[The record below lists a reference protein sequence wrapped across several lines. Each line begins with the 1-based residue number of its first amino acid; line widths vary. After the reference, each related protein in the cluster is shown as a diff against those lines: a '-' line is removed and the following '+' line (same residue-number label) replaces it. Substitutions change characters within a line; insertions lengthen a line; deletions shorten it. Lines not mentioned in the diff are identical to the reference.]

1 MKTDAA
7 IRQTRDARQS
17 ISASVAD
24 DPSRLV
30 EYYIAMQKRFAG
42 RLQPGP
48 REALEDGCLD
58 EQQPRQADGQED
70 TRSSH

>member
-7 IRQTRDARQS
+7 IRQTRDARYS

-24 DPSRLV
+24 DPVRLV

-42 RLQPGP
+42 RLQPSPG
-48 REALEDGCLD
+48 EALEDSCLA
-58 EQQPRQADGQED
+58 EQQQGASIQRDERGPGR
-70 TRSSH
+70 